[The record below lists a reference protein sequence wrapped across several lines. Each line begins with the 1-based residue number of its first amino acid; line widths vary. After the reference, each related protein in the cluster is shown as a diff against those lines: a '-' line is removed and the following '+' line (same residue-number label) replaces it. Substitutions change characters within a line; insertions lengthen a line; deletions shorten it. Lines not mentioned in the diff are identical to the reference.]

1 MSLALL
7 IDACK
12 NFPYKQWLSNTN
24 VEQVERRDA
33 GSLEKIIW
41 AFVLRF
47 LLMNTALLSAT
58 AHIAPTHA
66 PKV

>member
-1 MSLALL
+1 MLN
-7 IDACK
+7 K
-12 NFPYKQWLSNTN
+12 F
-24 VEQVERRDA
+24 ERRGA
-33 GSLEKIIW
+33 GSLKKIIW

>member
-1 MSLALL
+1 MTLALL

-12 NFPYKQWLSNTN
+12 NFAYQQYLSNTN
-24 VEQVERRDA
+24 VEQVDRRGA
-33 GSLEKIIW
+33 GSLKKIIW

-58 AHIAPTHA
+58 AHIEPTHA

>member
-7 IDACK
+7 IDAYK
-12 NFPYKQWLSNTN
+12 NFAYQQYLSNTN
-24 VEQVERRDA
+24 VEQVDRRGA

-47 LLMNTALLSAT
+47 SLNEHCVSET
-58 AHIAPTHA
+58 AHIVLTHA